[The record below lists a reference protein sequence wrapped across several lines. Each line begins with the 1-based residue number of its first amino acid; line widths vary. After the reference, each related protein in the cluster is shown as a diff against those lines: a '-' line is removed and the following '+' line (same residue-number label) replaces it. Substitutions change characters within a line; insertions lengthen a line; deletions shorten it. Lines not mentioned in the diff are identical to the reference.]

1 MKTKSFTLILSFLFI
16 ILFSPFLLAGCNTYP
31 DKTIY
36 EISTAEQ
43 WNECVRLGFPTEMD
57 MGKTWI
63 GTPYV
68 PTITKYVLKN
78 DISCSNFNNENP
90 TIESYKAN
98 LENYSLSQEEV
109 ITNVYKTSD
118 FVLDGQNHKVS
129 GFSVYSKYYAS
140 VFGMAKNAT
149 VKNIVF
155 EDVKIEG
162 STYVGGLFGYVENA
176 NIELDNVKITSS
188 QDDLISEIGASE
200 SSNAVGGL
208 IGYAK
213 NSAIKIR
220 NCRVQNT
227 KIGDRGTK
235 NVGGLIGYMYTSE
248 TNALPAYS
256 EVWFSEL
263 KGDESVGGAIGCFEQ
278 SYLKPFVVNFINLKN
293 CGSSVTANSG
303 YAGGIIG
310 RITYSD
316 GSDIRFIGC
325 ENTLSAGKVEVVSGS
340 HSGGILGFADWTG
353 SALRVP
359 EGDRF
364 TFENCKNFAKVTASK
379 KYAAGVVGYLGSYLW
394 EADFIGCENNGQIK
408 SNTFTA
414 GIAGYLSKM
423 ILGSKKF
430 YTFSSCR
437 NTGNIMGG
445 MYVAGILGAADE
457 VTPVFKNCKNE
468 SQENYISGYEF
479 IGGISGFCGDFENC
493 TNSMMIKINGSITVQ
508 TNLRYDGNY
517 VGGIA
522 AYCKLGSNF
531 KNCSN
536 TAEIK
541 VYNKKA
547 DIDVRYVGGICG
559 ESTDALYENC
569 SNSGK
574 ITADRYVGGIVGHSY
589 GIQFKN
595 CSNTGVIFANDYVG
609 GIGGWVSNPN
619 ITIVK
624 IEDCSATGTVYVLGQ
639 LERGTEDDYTSD
651 LVKGHGGVMFGR
663 IDSVLVTSGCTIK
676 NVTVTGEIYIV
687 NNANYIGGFAG
698 YATDLNNVILRQLID
713 VNSNVNVKYNLYR
726 CKNLS
731 EFSTVNMFYGV
742 NVFGEVDEEI
752 SLGIFNNP
760 YTTDKSDYVNED

>member
-31 DKTIY
+31 DKNIY

-78 DISCSNFNNENP
+78 DISCSNFDNENP

-325 ENTLSAGKVEVVSGS
+325 ENTLSTGKIKAKAGGNV
-340 HSGGILGFADWTG
+340 GGILGGANWTG

-364 TFENCKNFAKVTASK
+364 TFENCINFAEISASGNNVG
-379 KYAAGVVGYLGSYLW
+379 GVVGFLGSYLW
-394 EADFIGCENNGQIK
+394 EADFRDCQNNGYIN
-408 SNTFTA
+408 SNNKKYVG
-414 GIAGYLSKM
+414 GIVGFLSKM
-423 ILGSKKF
+423 IIGSKYY
-430 YTFSSCR
+430 YTF
-437 NTGNIMGG
+437 TGCENKAGVIGNS
-445 MYVAGILGAADE
+445 YVAGILGYSE
-457 VTPVFKNCKNE
+457 TQYPIFKNCKNKSE
-468 SQENYISGYEF
+468 ENRIEAVKMVA
-479 IGGISGFCGDFENC
+479 GISSTPGTFENC
-493 TNSMMIKINGSITVQ
+493 SNEMTIRAGGKNADNTPFVAEYVGGIVAKGEDSTFKNCSNSGNILNFKTNSLTEI
-508 TNLRYDGNY
+508 NY

-522 AYCKLGSNF
+522 G
-531 KNCSN
+531 
-536 TAEIK
+536 
-541 VYNKKA
+541 
-547 DIDVRYVGGICG
+547 DVNH
-559 ESTDALYENC
+559 STFENC
-569 SNSGK
+569 SNSSAIIGTK
-574 ITADRYVGGIVGHSY
+574 YVGGIVGHSY
-589 GIQFKN
+589 SISF
-595 CSNTGVIFANDYVG
+595 NTCTNSGSITANDYMG
-609 GIGGWVSNPN
+609 GISGWSANTGLN
-619 ITIVK
+619 KIVIK
-624 IEDCSATGTVYVLGQ
+624 DCSASGTVYVLGQ
-639 LERGTEDDYTSD
+639 LEVGEAEDYESD
-651 LVKGHGGVMFGR
+651 LIKGHAGVMFGR
-663 IDSVLVTSGCTIK
+663 IDATINAYGQEIK
-676 NVTVTGEIYIV
+676 NIDVTGDIYI
-687 NNANYIGGFAG
+687 ANYANYVGGLVG
-698 YATDLNNVILRQLID
+698 YGENLNVAILNCFLD
-713 VNSNVNVKYNLYR
+713 EASNVNLDYDMY
-726 CKNLS
+726 LS
-731 EFSTVNMFYGV
+731 EKFANLVSIHPIVGYKS
-742 NVFGEVDEEI
+742 FGEVDE
-752 SLGIFNNP
+752 SVNLGTFNNA
-760 YTTDKSDYVNED
+760 TNVEVSDYVNED